1 MSHTIRALSFDA
13 DNCLFHAGY
22 DPTWAEIHSG
32 KCRQVVTKNQPLLNT
47 LKAEQANFKET
58 IVLVGSLRQSVTTD
72 HFNAQKG
79 TTESVFSAIQKIA
92 EHLEATLD
100 KFLLSD
106 IYADVTPGTSFDLA
120 VKTPNSTQN
129 TCIDD
134 AGKAALLYA
143 QIHKLANQCPNE
155 SILFDFYD
163 DRGLDAWGE
172 GDDVLE
178 YLHGFFTKHPELL
191 PNNMTLR
198 LNHYE
203 GAAVTPYTDIKGTG
217 FIDENYQ
224 QTTKDL
230 AETSQHGCRH
240 IAKINP
246 SNLTNRK
253 ALALPAT
260 DTASAEEKETSFLF
274 FQPPFLSLR
283 TNRIAR

>member
-1 MSHTIRALSFDA
+1 M
-13 DNCLFHAGY
+13 
-22 DPTWAEIHSG
+22 
-32 KCRQVVTKNQPLLNT
+32 
-47 LKAEQANFKET
+47 
-58 IVLVGSLRQSVTTD
+58 
-72 HFNAQKG
+72 
-79 TTESVFSAIQKIA
+79 
-92 EHLEATLD
+92 
-100 KFLLSD
+100 SD

-163 DRGLDAWGE
+163 DRGLDVWEE

-178 YLHGFFTKHPELL
+178 YLHSFFTKHPELL

-240 IAKINP
+240 IPKIDP
-246 SNLTNRK
+246 SNLTGRK

-260 DTASAEEKETSFLF
+260 YTASAEEKETSFPVFSATIPLAKNRPNSPITSYLGAF
-274 FQPPFLSLR
+274 FYQLGFNDEDIRHLEAEVATFKDATTTYIKDKCGL
-283 TNRIAR
+283 